1 MMKENETKKCSKKGH
16 EENDANEFCQ
26 ECKIF
31 MCNKCINFHSNLF
44 NDHHVLKI
52 DKNKNNIFTGL
63 CQEENHLIKLEYF
76 CKTHNVL
83 CCSLCISKI
92 KKKGNCQHSSC
103 EVCTIEDICSV
114 KKQKLIE
121 NIKTLEDLS
130 SNLDNLINQTTEVIL
145 KVDKIKDELKLKIQ
159 NIFTRL
165 RNALNDREDE
175 LIAKIDEKFNES
187 IFKENFKK
195 DLEKLPKN
203 VKLYLEKGKA
213 INNEWDENNIAS
225 LINDCSNIENNI
237 KCIRNMQEEIN
248 KNINKK
254 FDYNI
259 KPEEEGIIKFIEN
272 IKNFSEIYDKNQS
285 NFKPAKAQQV
295 IKKAYGGL
303 FG

>member
-1 MMKENETKKCSKKGH
+1 MMKENETKKCSNKGH

-52 DKNKNNIFTGL
+52 DKNINNIFTGL

-76 CKTHNVL
+76 CKTHNIL
-83 CCSLCISKI
+83 CCSSCIAKI

-259 KPEEEGIIKFIEN
+259 KPEEEGIIKFMEN
-272 IKNFSEIYDKNQS
+272 IKNFGEIYDKNQS
-285 NFKPAKAQQV
+285 DFNPVIAQS
-295 IKKAYGGL
+295 KKKKVYGNL